1 MKQKIF
7 LVLYSIWTTSP
18 CRFPDGIWSK
28 APRWFEATIGPAPS
42 CTKAVYPVIGASISQ
57 ASPIW
62 NKKVYIFWLGRVINI
77 SLVSQS
83 EPSIKVMWQVVYQRS
98 VLFPSHH
105 SSWTQCC
112 SPACQSGPLPHH
124 SDNLRQRYCNM
135 KFFRGSYWPLL
146 RPTVLRPELNDE
158 ARLEPEVALHY
169 QTMSLNS

>member
-1 MKQKIF
+1 M
-7 LVLYSIWTTSP
+7 YSSWKTSP

-28 APRWFEATIGPAPS
+28 APRWFEATVSSTPS
-42 CTKAVYPVIGASISQ
+42 CSKAVYPMIGASISQ